1 MSCYELFMK
10 RSLVVHITPG
20 LMCCRM
26 PGYRLAFLISSQKW
40 VRMTNEGALIHEMLH
55 NHRDMLKAGGV
66 GFAINIYTGTYFRFT
81 KQYGNFSLP
90 TPQRHP
96 RSFPGC
102 PTRPRGWLGRSERGS
117 GTARSPSPD
126 RRLFSAS
133 CHSAA
138 LAQSGTGV
146 SHSADKA
153 DKEKKE
159 NT

>member
-1 MSCYELFMK
+1 
-10 RSLVVHITPG
+10 
-20 LMCCRM
+20 
-26 PGYRLAFLISSQKW
+26 
-40 VRMTNEGALIHEMLH
+40 MTNEWALIHEMLH

-66 GFAINIYTGTYFRFT
+66 GCVINIYTATYFIFT

-102 PTRPRGWLGRSERGS
+102 PTRLHGWLGRSERGS

-153 DKEKKE
+153 DKEKKTLK
-159 NT
+159 NITGHSIAAALCAYLQYPFQCIKIVLLTLQDRTQDASSHQL